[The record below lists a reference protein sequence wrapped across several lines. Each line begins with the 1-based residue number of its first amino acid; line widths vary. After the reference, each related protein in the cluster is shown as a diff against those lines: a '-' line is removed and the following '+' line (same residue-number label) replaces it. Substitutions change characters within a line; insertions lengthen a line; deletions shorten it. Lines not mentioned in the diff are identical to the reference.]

1 MKTLQDLLL
10 ERVVG
15 GDQRAAHAVIDVRGG
30 NVRILLGAIGDL
42 GRIILSVDDNDVRVL
57 YPAPPET
64 DQGSDAADE
73 EGTGER
79 RPVDIAAG
87 EFVDDRDPLHPG
99 ENPLDAEARI
109 AAEGLNARQPEAVS
123 TTTAVTGAVAS
134 EAGEAGGDGLSEIK
148 NPQGEGN
155 GDDDASDDDADQ
167 SGDDA
172 GGEPEKGAG
181 GEGDESQKAPKDEP
195 ESNLKGEP
203 NIEAIDPTSMT
214 KDQLLALAEK
224 EGAAVSSGATKAEIA
239 AAINEKRGEAAK
251 Q

>member
-10 ERVVG
+10 ERVVA

-64 DQGSDAADE
+64 DQLSDAADA
-73 EGTGER
+73 EGAGER

-99 ENPLDAEARI
+99 ENPLDAVARI
-109 AAEGLNARQPEAVS
+109 EAEGLNARQPEAVS
-123 TTTAVTGAVAS
+123 TTTAVPGAVVS

-148 NPQGEGN
+148 NPQGEGI

-167 SGDDA
+167 SGHDA

-181 GEGDESQKAPKDEP
+181 GEGNDDGNGGDDLKDEP
-195 ESNLKGEP
+195 K
-203 NIEAIDPTSMT
+203 IEAIDPTSMT

-224 EGAAVSSGATKAEIA
+224 EGAAVNSGATKADIA
-239 AAINEKRGEAAK
+239 AAINEKRGAAA
-251 Q
+251 

>member
-1 MKTLQDLLL
+1 MKTLQDMLL
-10 ERVVG
+10 ERVVA

-64 DQGSDAADE
+64 EQGSDAADE

-87 EFVDDRDPLHPG
+87 EFVDDRDPLKPG

-109 AAEGLNARQPEAVS
+109 EAEGLNARQPEAVS
-123 TTTAVTGAVAS
+123 TTTAIAGAVPP
-134 EAGEAGGDGLSEIK
+134 EAGEADGEGLSEIK
-148 NPQGEGN
+148 NPQGDSNGDAGN
-155 GDDDASDDDADQ
+155 GDGEK
-167 SGDDA
+167 SGDGA
-172 GGEPEKGAG
+172 GGEPEKDAG
-181 GEGDESQKAPKDEP
+181 GEGGDGQNANLKDEP
-195 ESNLKGEP
+195 ESNLKGAPKAET
-203 NIEAIDPTSMT
+203 IDPTAMT

-224 EGAAVSSGATKAEIA
+224 EGVAVNSGATKAELA
-239 AAINEKRGEAAK
+239 SAINAKRGEAAK